1 MSKKEN
7 QEPKNQAVEI
17 EDLNLEDAAQQ
28 QVKGGSN
35 NLRQIG
41 LASINLADSP
51 TLPLP

>member
-17 EDLNLEDAAQQ
+17 EDLNLEDAVQQ
-28 QVKGGSN
+28 EVKGGVN

-41 LASINLADSP
+41 LASINTADSP
-51 TLPLP
+51 SPPLP